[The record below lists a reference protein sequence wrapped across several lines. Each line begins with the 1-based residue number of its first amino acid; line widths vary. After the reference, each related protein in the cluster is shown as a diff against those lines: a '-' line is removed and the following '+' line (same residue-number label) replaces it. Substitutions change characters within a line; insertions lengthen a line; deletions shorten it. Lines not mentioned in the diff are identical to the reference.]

1 MTSPARLP
9 TNAPFPPDAIAA
21 LNRVIEHT
29 SPTQRSW
36 LAGFLA
42 GYEAASA
49 PAAAPVAA
57 PVARPALTVLFATE
71 SGNSEALARK
81 AGKDA
86 ARLGFAPRVL
96 DAAEATPSD
105 LARTERL
112 LVIAATWGEGEAPAR
127 ATDFMVALMADAAPR
142 MDKLNF
148 AVLALGDRAYA
159 QFCATG
165 HAIDERLAA
174 LGGHRAAPL
183 LECDL
188 DYDAP
193 AAAWL
198 GTTLPALRGAETE
211 PAPSVIHVDFGGV
224 GGEARE
230 YTKSNPFQAEITD
243 LVNLNSSRSAKQTF
257 HVELSLAGSGLTYLP
272 GDAIGVAPEND
283 PAVVEAVLDA
293 AGLAGGDVALH
304 AALVSKHDVTTL
316 SGHVVRSFAELTGDP
331 SIKDLAGDPER
342 LAEFLPGRHV
352 VDLLTAFPNKLTP
365 AQLTG
370 LLRPLPPRLYSVA
383 SSQAMVGEE
392 AHLLVGA
399 VRYQA
404 HGRDRAGVASTHV
417 ADRRRVGDHLG
428 VHVKANPHFRLP
440 ADPATP
446 IVMIGSGTGVAP
458 FRAFMQER
466 DAAGI
471 TTQNGGRSWLFFG
484 DQHYTHD
491 FLYQLEWQDLVERG
505 VLGRIDVA
513 FSRDQ
518 DAKVY
523 VQNRMW
529 EARRDLY
536 ASIEDGATLY
546 VCGDQVR
553 MARDVHTTLR
563 DIIADGSSIAADA
576 AEDRLAAMKKQ
587 GRYLLDVY

>member
-1 MTSPARLP
+1 MTAPARLP

-42 GYEAASA
+42 GYEAAGA
-49 PAAAPVAA
+49 PAAAAVA
-57 PVARPALTVLFATE
+57 PVAKPALTILFATE
-71 SGNSEALARK
+71 SGNSEALARR
-81 AGKDA
+81 AGRDA

-96 DAAEATPSD
+96 DAAETTPAD

-112 LVIAATWGEGEAPAR
+112 LVIASTWGEGEAPAR
-127 ATDFMVALMADAAPR
+127 ATGFLAEMLADTAPC
-142 MDKLNF
+142 MEKVNF

-159 QFCATG
+159 QFCAVG
-165 HAIDERLAA
+165 HILDERLAA
-174 LGGHRAAPL
+174 LGGRRAAPL

-198 GTTLPALRGAETE
+198 ATTLPELRGAEAETGQ
-211 PAPSVIHVDFGGV
+211 SVIHVDFG
-224 GGEARE
+224 AADTRE
-230 YTKSNPFQAEITD
+230 YSKANPFQAEITD
-243 LVNLNSSRSAKQTF
+243 LVNLNSSRSLKQTF
-257 HVELSLAGSGLTYLP
+257 HVELSLAGSGLIYQP
-272 GDAIGVAPEND
+272 GDAIGIAPEND
-283 PAVVEAVLDA
+283 PVVVEAVLEA
-293 AGLAGGDVALH
+293 AGQAGNSELH
-304 AALVSKHDVTTL
+304 AALRTRHDVNTL
-316 SGHVVRSFAELTGDP
+316 SAYLVRNLAELTKDP
-331 SIKDLAGDPER
+331 AIAALAEDKER
-342 LAEFLPGRHV
+342 LEAFLPGRHV
-352 VDLLTAFPNKLTP
+352 VDLLTAFPNRLTP
-365 AQLTG
+365 EQLTG

-399 VRYQA
+399 IRYQS
-404 HGRDRAGVASTHV
+404 HGQDRAGVASTHI
-417 ADRRRVGDHLG
+417 ADRRRAGDHLG
-428 VHVKANPHFRLP
+428 IHVKANPHFRLP

-446 IVMIGSGTGVAP
+446 VIMIGPGTGVAP

-466 DAAGI
+466 DAAGLS
-471 TTQNGGRSWLFFG
+471 GKSWLFFG
-484 DQHYTHD
+484 DQRYTHD
-491 FLYQLEWQDLVERG
+491 FLYQLEWQDMLDRG
-505 VLGRIDVA
+505 VLGRLDVA

-518 DAKVY
+518 DAKSY
-523 VQNRMW
+523 VQHRMW
-529 EARRDLY
+529 DARHDLH
-536 ASIEDGATLY
+536 AWLEDGAHLY

-563 DIIADGSSIAADA
+563 DIIAGGAAISPEA
-576 AEDRLAAMKKQ
+576 AEERLTGLKQQ

>member
-1 MTSPARLP
+1 MTAPARLP

-21 LNRVIEHT
+21 LNRVIERT

-42 GYEAASA
+42 GYEAAGA
-49 PAAAPVAA
+49 PAAAPAVV
-57 PVARPALTVLFATE
+57 PVAKPALTILFATE

-96 DAAEATPSD
+96 DAAEATPAD

-127 ATDFMVALMADAAPR
+127 ATGFLAAMLADDAPR
-142 MDKLNF
+142 MDKVNF

-159 QFCATG
+159 QFCAVG
-165 HAIDERLAA
+165 HILDERLAA
-174 LGGHRAAPL
+174 LGARRAAPL

-198 GTTLPALRGAETE
+198 ATTLPELRGAEAGTDQ
-211 PAPSVIHVDFGGV
+211 SVIHVDFGAA
-224 GGEARE
+224 EARE
-230 YTKSNPFQAEITD
+230 YSKSNPFQAEITD
-243 LVNLNSSRSAKQTF
+243 LVNLNSSRSLKQTF
-257 HVELSLAGSGLTYLP
+257 HVELSLAGSGLTYQP
-272 GDAIGVAPEND
+272 GDAIGIAPEND
-283 PAVVEAVLDA
+283 PAVVEAVLEA
-293 AGLAGGDVALH
+293 AGQAGNTELH
-304 AALVSKHDVTTL
+304 AALVARHDVTTL
-316 SGHVVRSFAELTGDP
+316 SAYLVRSLAELTKDP
-331 SIKDLAGDPER
+331 AIEALAGDKER
-342 LAEFLPGRHV
+342 LEAFLPGRQV
-352 VDLLTAFPNKLTP
+352 IDLLTAFPNRLTP
-365 AQLTG
+365 EQLKG
-370 LLRPLPPRLYSVA
+370 LLRTLPPRLYSVA

-399 VRYQA
+399 VRYSA
-404 HGRDRAGVASTHV
+404 HGRDRAGVASTHI
-417 ADRRRVGDHLG
+417 ADRRRTGDHLG
-428 VHVKANPHFRLP
+428 IHVKANPHFRLP

-446 IVMIGSGTGVAP
+446 VIMIGPGTGVAP

-466 DAAGI
+466 DAAGLS
-471 TTQNGGRSWLFFG
+471 GKSWLFFG
-484 DQHYTHD
+484 DQRYTHD
-491 FLYQLEWQDLVERG
+491 FLYQLEWQDLLERG
-505 VLGRIDVA
+505 VLGRLDVA

-518 DAKVY
+518 DAKSY
-523 VQNRMW
+523 VQHRMW
-529 EARRDLY
+529 DHRRDLH
-536 ASIEDGATLY
+536 AWLEDGAHLY

-553 MARDVHTTLR
+553 MARDVHATLR
-563 DIIADGSSIAADA
+563 DIIAEGAAIAPEA
-576 AEDRLAAMKKQ
+576 AEERLTGLKQQ

>member
-1 MTSPARLP
+1 MTAPARLP
-9 TNAPFPPDAIAA
+9 INAPFPPDAIAA

-49 PAAAPVAA
+49 PAAAAAVA
-57 PVARPALTVLFATE
+57 PMVRPALTILFATE

-96 DAAEATPSD
+96 DAADTTPAD
-105 LARTERL
+105 LARAERL

-127 ATDFMVALMADAAPR
+127 ATGFMAALLSDAAPR
-142 MDKLNF
+142 MDKVNF

-159 QFCATG
+159 QFCAIG

-198 GTTLPALRGAETE
+198 TAILPALRGADAE
-211 PAPSVIHVDFGGV
+211 PDASVIHVDFGAA
-224 GGEARE
+224 EPRE
-230 YTKSNPFQAEITD
+230 YSKSNPFQAEITD
-243 LVNLNSSRSAKQTF
+243 LVNLNSSRSLKQTF
-257 HVELSLAGSGLTYLP
+257 HVELSLAGSGLTYQP
-272 GDAIGVAPEND
+272 GDAIGIAPEND
-283 PAVVEAVLDA
+283 PAVVEAVLEA
-293 AGLAGGDVALH
+293 AGQAGNTELH
-304 AALVSKHDVTTL
+304 AALLTRHDVNTL
-316 SGHVVRSFAELTGDP
+316 SAYLVRSLAELTKDP
-331 SIKDLAGDPER
+331 AIEALAGDKER
-342 LAEFLPGRHV
+342 LEAFLPGRQV
-352 VDLLTAFPNKLTP
+352 VDLLTAFPNRLTP

-370 LLRPLPPRLYSVA
+370 LLRALPPRLYSVA

-392 AHLLVGA
+392 AHLLVSA
-399 VRYQA
+399 VRYNA
-404 HGRDRAGVASTHV
+404 HGRDRAGVASTHI
-417 ADRRRVGDHLG
+417 ADRRRAGDHLG
-428 VHVKANPHFRLP
+428 IHVKANPHFRLP

-446 IVMIGSGTGVAP
+446 VIMIGPGTGVAP

-466 DAAGI
+466 DAAGLS
-471 TTQNGGRSWLFFG
+471 GKSWLFFG
-484 DQHYTHD
+484 DQRYTHD
-491 FLYQLEWQDLVERG
+491 FLYQLEWQDMLERG
-505 VLGRIDVA
+505 VLGRLDVA

-518 DAKVY
+518 DAKSY
-523 VQNRMW
+523 VQHRMW
-529 EARRDLY
+529 DNRRDLH
-536 ASIEDGATLY
+536 AWLEDGARVY

-563 DIIADGSSIAADA
+563 DIIADGAAITPEA
-576 AEDRLAAMKKQ
+576 AEERLAGLKQQ

>member
-57 PVARPALTVLFATE
+57 PIARPALTILFATE

-96 DAAEATPSD
+96 DAGEATPAD
-105 LARTERL
+105 LARAERL

-127 ATDFMVALMADAAPR
+127 ATDFMTALLADSAPR
-142 MDKLNF
+142 LDKLNF

-198 GTTLPALRGAETE
+198 GTTLPALRGVDAE
-211 PAPSVIHVDFGGV
+211 PAPSVIHVDFGAA
-224 GGEARE
+224 EARE
-230 YTKSNPFQAEITD
+230 YSKSNPFQAEITD

-272 GDAIGVAPEND
+272 GDAIGIAPEND

-293 AGLAGGDVALH
+293 AGLAGDADLHVALT
-304 AALVSKHDVTTL
+304 ARHDVTTL
-316 SGHVVRSFAELTGDP
+316 SAHVVRSLGELTGDP
-331 SIKDLAGDPER
+331 SIKDLAGDPEQ

-352 VDLLTAFPNKLTP
+352 VDLLTAFPNRLTP

-399 VRYQA
+399 VRYQT
-404 HGRDRAGVASTHV
+404 HGRDRAGVASTHI
-417 ADRRRVGDHLG
+417 ADRRRVGDRLG

-446 IVMIGSGTGVAP
+446 IVMIGPGTGVAP
-458 FRAFMQER
+458 FRAFMQDR
-466 DAAGI
+466 DAAGL
-471 TTQNGGRSWLFFG
+471 TGKSWLFFG
-484 DQHYTHD
+484 DQRYTHD

-523 VQNRMW
+523 VQHRMW
-529 EARRDLY
+529 DARRDLH
-536 ASIEDGATLY
+536 AWIEDGATLY
-546 VCGDQVR
+546 VCGDQTR
-553 MARDVHTTLR
+553 MARDVHTALR
-563 DIIADGSSIAADA
+563 DIISEGAGVA
-576 AEDRLAAMKKQ
+576 AEAAEERLAAMKKQ

>member
-21 LNRVIEHT
+21 LNRVIENT

-57 PVARPALTVLFATE
+57 PVARPALTILFATE
-71 SGNSEALARK
+71 SGNSETLARK

-127 ATDFMVALMADAAPR
+127 ATDFMAALLADDAPR
-142 MDKLNF
+142 LDKLNF

-165 HAIDERLAA
+165 HAIDERLSA

-198 GTTLPALRGAETE
+198 GTTLPALRGAEAE
-211 PAPSVIHVDFGGV
+211 PAASVIHVDFGAA
-224 GGEARE
+224 EARE
-230 YTKSNPFQAEITD
+230 YSKSNPFQAEISD
-243 LVNLNSSRSAKQTF
+243 LVNLNSSRSAKQTV

-293 AGLAGGDVALH
+293 AGLAGDADLH
-304 AALVSKHDVTTL
+304 AALTARHDVTTL
-316 SGHVVRSFAELTGDP
+316 SAHVVRSLAELTGDT
-331 SIKDLAGDPER
+331 SIKDLAGDPEQ
-342 LAEFLPGRHV
+342 LAGFLPGRHV
-352 VDLLTAFPNKLTP
+352 VDLLTAFPNRLTP

-399 VRYQA
+399 VRYQT
-404 HGRDRAGVASTHV
+404 HGRDRAGVASTHI
-417 ADRRRVGDHLG
+417 ADRRRVGDRLG
-428 VHVKANPHFRLP
+428 IHVKANPHFRLP

-446 IVMIGSGTGVAP
+446 IVMIGPGTGVAP
-458 FRAFMQER
+458 FRAFMQDR
-466 DAAGI
+466 DAAGL
-471 TTQNGGRSWLFFG
+471 TGKSWLFFG

-491 FLYQLEWQDLVERG
+491 FLYQLEWQDLIERG
-505 VLGRIDVA
+505 VLGRLDVA

-529 EARRDLY
+529 AARRDLF
-536 ASIEDGATLY
+536 AWMEDGAVLY

-563 DIIADGSSIAADA
+563 DIIAEGAGIAADA
-576 AEDRLAAMKKQ
+576 AEERLAAMKKQ

>member
-21 LNRVIEHT
+21 LNRVIEHA

-42 GYEAASA
+42 GYEAAGT

-57 PVARPALTVLFATE
+57 PVARPALTILFATE

-86 ARLGFAPRVL
+86 SRLGFAPRVL

-127 ATDFMVALMADAAPR
+127 ATDFMAALLADSAPR
-142 MDKLNF
+142 MDKVNF

-198 GTTLPALRGAETE
+198 GTTLPTLRGAEAE
-211 PAPSVIHVDFGGV
+211 PAPSVIHVDFGAV

-230 YTKSNPFQAEITD
+230 YTKSNPFGAEITD
-243 LVNLNSSRSAKQTF
+243 LVNLNSSRSAKQTV

-272 GDAIGVAPEND
+272 GDAIGIAPEND

-293 AGLAGGDVALH
+293 AGLAGDTALH
-304 AALVSKHDVTTL
+304 AALVSKHDVSTL
-316 SGHVVRSFAELTGDP
+316 SAHVVRSLAELTGDP
-331 SIKDLAGDPER
+331 SIKDLAGDPEQ

-399 VRYQA
+399 VRYQT
-404 HGRDRAGVASTHV
+404 HGRDRGGVASTHI
-417 ADRRRVGDHLG
+417 ADRRRAGDQLG
-428 VHVKANPHFRLP
+428 IHVKANPHFRLP
-440 ADPATP
+440 SDPATP
-446 IVMIGSGTGVAP
+446 IVMIGPGTGVAP
-458 FRAFMQER
+458 FRAFMQDR

-471 TTQNGGRSWLFFG
+471 TTQNGGKSWLFFG

-491 FLYQLEWQDLVERG
+491 FLYQLEWQDLIERG
-505 VLGRIDVA
+505 VLGRLDVA

-518 DAKVY
+518 DAKAY

-529 EARRDLY
+529 AARRDLH
-536 ASIEDGATLY
+536 AWIEDGAALY

-553 MARDVHTTLR
+553 MARDVHAMLR
-563 DIIADGSSIAADA
+563 DVIADGAGIAAEA
-576 AEDRLAAMKKQ
+576 AEERLAAMKKQ
-587 GRYLLDVY
+587 GRYRLDVY

>member
-57 PVARPALTVLFATE
+57 PVARPALTILFATE

-96 DAAEATPSD
+96 DAGEATPAD

-127 ATDFMVALMADAAPR
+127 ATDFMTALLADSAPR
-142 MDKLNF
+142 LDKLNF

-198 GTTLPALRGAETE
+198 GTTLPALRGVEAE
-211 PAPSVIHVDFGGV
+211 PAPSVIHVDFGAA
-224 GGEARE
+224 EARE
-230 YTKSNPFQAEITD
+230 YSKSNPFQAEITD

-272 GDAIGVAPEND
+272 GDAIGIAPEND

-293 AGLAGGDVALH
+293 AGLAGDADLH
-304 AALVSKHDVTTL
+304 AALTARHDVTTL
-316 SGHVVRSFAELTGDP
+316 SAHVVRSLAELTGDP

-352 VDLLTAFPNKLTP
+352 VDLLTAFPNRLTP

-399 VRYQA
+399 VRYQT
-404 HGRDRAGVASTHV
+404 HGRDRAGVASTHI
-417 ADRRRVGDHLG
+417 ADRRRVGDRLG
-428 VHVKANPHFRLP
+428 IHVKANPHFRLP
-440 ADPATP
+440 TDPATP
-446 IVMIGSGTGVAP
+446 IVMIGPGTGVAP
-458 FRAFMQER
+458 FRAFMQDR
-466 DAAGI
+466 DAAGL
-471 TTQNGGRSWLFFG
+471 TGKSWLFFG
-484 DQHYTHD
+484 DQRYTHD

-518 DAKVY
+518 DAKAY
-523 VQNRMW
+523 VQHRMW
-529 EARRDLY
+529 EARRDLH
-536 ASIEDGATLY
+536 AWIEDGATLY
-546 VCGDQVR
+546 VCGDQTR
-553 MARDVHTTLR
+553 MARDVHTALR
-563 DIIADGSSIAADA
+563 DVIAEGAGVA
-576 AEDRLAAMKKQ
+576 AEAAEERLTAMKKQ

>member
-29 SPTQRSW
+29 NPTQRSW

-42 GYEAASA
+42 GYEAASGA
-49 PAAAPVAA
+49 PATAPVAA
-57 PVARPALTVLFATE
+57 PAVRPALTILFATE

-86 ARLGFAPRVL
+86 SRLGFAPRVL

-142 MDKLNF
+142 MDKVNF

-198 GTTLPALRGAETE
+198 GTTLPALRGADAE
-211 PAPSVIHVDFGGV
+211 PAPSVIHVDFGAA
-224 GGEARE
+224 GETRE
-230 YTKSNPFQAEITD
+230 YSKSNPFEAEITD

-293 AGLAGGDVALH
+293 AGLAGDTALH
-304 AALVSKHDVTTL
+304 AALASKHDVTTL

-331 SIKDLAGDPER
+331 SIEDLAGDPER
-342 LAEFLPGRHV
+342 LADFLPGRHV

-392 AHLLVGA
+392 AHLLVSA
-399 VRYQA
+399 VRYQT
-404 HGRDRAGVASTHV
+404 HGQDRAGVASTHI

-428 VHVKANPHFRLP
+428 IHVKANPHFRLP
-440 ADPATP
+440 SDPAAP
-446 IVMIGSGTGVAP
+446 IIMIGPGTGVAP

-471 TTQNGGRSWLFFG
+471 TGKSWLFFG
-484 DQHYTHD
+484 DQRYTHD
-491 FLYQLEWQDLVERG
+491 FLYQLEWQDLIERG

-523 VQNRMW
+523 VQHRMW
-529 EARRDLY
+529 EARQDLHRW
-536 ASIEDGATLY
+536 IEDGATLY
-546 VCGDQVR
+546 VCGDQTR
-553 MARDVHTTLR
+553 MARDVHAALC
-563 DIIADGSSIAADA
+563 DIIAEGAGVAADA
-576 AEDRLAAMKKQ
+576 AEERLAAMKKQ

>member
-1 MTSPARLP
+1 MTAPARLP
-9 TNAPFPPDAIAA
+9 TNAPFPPDAIAT

-42 GYEAASA
+42 GYEAAGA
-49 PAAAPVAA
+49 PAAAAATA
-57 PVARPALTVLFATE
+57 PVAKPAVTILFATE

-96 DAAEATPSD
+96 DAAEATPAD

-112 LVIAATWGEGEAPAR
+112 LVIASTWGEGEAPAR
-127 ATDFMVALMADAAPR
+127 ATGFLAAMLADDAPR
-142 MDKLNF
+142 MEKVNF

-165 HAIDERLAA
+165 RILDERLAA
-174 LGGHRAAPL
+174 LGGRRAAPL

-198 GTTLPALRGAETE
+198 ATTLPELRGAAAE
-211 PAPSVIHVDFGGV
+211 PSPSVIHVDFGAAD
-224 GGEARE
+224 ARE
-230 YTKSNPFQAEITD
+230 YSKSNPFQAEITD
-243 LVNLNSSRSAKQTF
+243 LVNLNSSRSLKQTF
-257 HVELSLAGSGLTYLP
+257 HVELSLAGSGLTYQP
-272 GDAIGVAPEND
+272 GDAIGIAPEND

-293 AGLAGGDVALH
+293 AGQAGNTELH
-304 AALVSKHDVTTL
+304 AALLTRHDVNTL
-316 SGHVVRSFAELTGDP
+316 SAYLVRSLAELTKDP
-331 SIKDLAGDPER
+331 AIEALAADKER
-342 LAEFLPGRHV
+342 LDAFLPGRQV
-352 VDLLTAFPNKLTP
+352 VDLLSAFPNRLTP

-404 HGRDRAGVASTHV
+404 HGRDRAGVASTHI
-417 ADRRRVGDHLG
+417 ADRRRAGDHLG
-428 VHVKANPHFRLP
+428 IHVKANPHFRLP

-446 IVMIGSGTGVAP
+446 VIMIGPGTGVAP

-466 DAAGI
+466 DAAGLS
-471 TTQNGGRSWLFFG
+471 GKSWLFFG
-484 DQHYTHD
+484 DQRYTHD
-491 FLYQLEWQDLVERG
+491 FLYQLEWQDMLERG
-505 VLGRIDVA
+505 VLGRLDVA

-518 DAKVY
+518 DAKSY
-523 VQNRMW
+523 VQHRMW
-529 EARRDLY
+529 DNRRDLH
-536 ASIEDGATLY
+536 AWLEDGAQIY

-563 DIIADGSSIAADA
+563 DIIAGGAAISPEA
-576 AEDRLAAMKKQ
+576 AEERLAGLKQQ

>member
-9 TNAPFPPDAIAA
+9 ASAPFPPDAIAA

-57 PVARPALTVLFATE
+57 PVARPALTILFATE

-86 ARLGFAPRVL
+86 SRLGFAPKVL
-96 DAAEATPSD
+96 DAADATPAD

-127 ATDFMVALMADAAPR
+127 ATDFMAALMADGAPR
-142 MDKLNF
+142 MDKVNY

-198 GTTLPALRGAETE
+198 GTTLPALRGKEDE
-211 PAPSVIHVDFGGV
+211 PAPSVIHVDFGAV

-230 YTKSNPFQAEITD
+230 YNKGNPFQAEITD

-272 GDAIGVAPEND
+272 GDAIGLAPEND

-293 AGLAGGDVALH
+293 AGLTGDAALH
-304 AALVSKHDVTTL
+304 AALATKHDVTTL

-342 LAEFLPGRHV
+342 LADFLPGRHV

-383 SSQAMVGEE
+383 SSQALVGEE
-392 AHLLVGA
+392 AHLLVSA
-399 VRYQA
+399 VRYQT
-404 HGRDRAGVASTHV
+404 HGRDRGGVASTHV

-440 ADPATP
+440 SDPATP
-446 IVMIGSGTGVAP
+446 IVMIGPGTGVAP

-471 TTQNGGRSWLFFG
+471 TGGKSWLFFG

-491 FLYQLEWQDLVERG
+491 FLYQLEWQDLIERG
-505 VLGRIDVA
+505 VLGRIDAA

-523 VQNRMW
+523 VQHRMW
-529 EARRDLY
+529 EARRDLHRW
-536 ASIEDGATLY
+536 IEDGATLY
-546 VCGDQVR
+546 VCGDQTR
-553 MARDVHTTLR
+553 MARDVHTALR
-563 DIIADGSSIAADA
+563 DIIADGAGVVAEA
-576 AEDRLAAMKKQ
+576 AEERLLAMKKQ

>member
-1 MTSPARLP
+1 MTAPARLP
-9 TNAPFPPDAIAA
+9 INAPFPPDAIAA

-42 GYEAASA
+42 GYEAAGA
-49 PAAAPVAA
+49 PAAAAAVA
-57 PVARPALTVLFATE
+57 PMVRPALTILFATE

-96 DAAEATPSD
+96 DAADTTPAD
-105 LARTERL
+105 LARAERL

-127 ATDFMVALMADAAPR
+127 ATGFMAALLSDAAPR
-142 MDKLNF
+142 MDKVNF

-159 QFCATG
+159 QFCAIG

-198 GTTLPALRGAETE
+198 TAILPALRGADAE
-211 PAPSVIHVDFGGV
+211 PDASVIHVDFGAA
-224 GGEARE
+224 EPRE
-230 YTKSNPFQAEITD
+230 YSKSNPFQAEITD
-243 LVNLNSSRSAKQTF
+243 LVNLNSSRSLKQTF
-257 HVELSLAGSGLTYLP
+257 HVELSLAGSGLTYQP
-272 GDAIGVAPEND
+272 GDAIGIAPEND
-283 PAVVEAVLDA
+283 PAVVEAVLEA
-293 AGLAGGDVALH
+293 AGQAGNTELH
-304 AALVSKHDVTTL
+304 AALLTRHDVNTL
-316 SGHVVRSFAELTGDP
+316 SAYLVRSLAELTKDP
-331 SIKDLAGDPER
+331 AIEALAGDKER
-342 LAEFLPGRHV
+342 LEAFLPGRQV
-352 VDLLTAFPNKLTP
+352 VDLLTAFPNRLTP

-370 LLRPLPPRLYSVA
+370 LLRALPPRLYSVA

-399 VRYQA
+399 VRYNA
-404 HGRDRAGVASTHV
+404 HGRDRAGVASTHI
-417 ADRRRVGDHLG
+417 ADRRRAGDHLG
-428 VHVKANPHFRLP
+428 IHVKANPHFRLP

-446 IVMIGSGTGVAP
+446 VIMIGPGTGVAP

-466 DAAGI
+466 DAAGLS
-471 TTQNGGRSWLFFG
+471 GKSWLFFG
-484 DQHYTHD
+484 DQRYTHD
-491 FLYQLEWQDLVERG
+491 FLYQLEWQDMLERG
-505 VLGRIDVA
+505 VLGRLDVA

-518 DAKVY
+518 DAKSY
-523 VQNRMW
+523 VQHRMW
-529 EARRDLY
+529 DNRRDLH
-536 ASIEDGATLY
+536 AWLEDGARVY

-563 DIIADGSSIAADA
+563 DIIADGAAITPEA
-576 AEDRLAAMKKQ
+576 AEERLAGLKQQ

>member
-1 MTSPARLP
+1 MTAPARLP
-9 TNAPFPPDAIAA
+9 TNAPFPPDAIAT

-42 GYEAASA
+42 GYEAAGA
-49 PAAAPVAA
+49 PAAAAA
-57 PVARPALTVLFATE
+57 PVARPALTILFATE
-71 SGNSEALARK
+71 SGNSEALARR
-81 AGKDA
+81 AGRDA

-96 DAAEATPSD
+96 DAAEATPAD

-112 LVIAATWGEGEAPAR
+112 LVIASTWGEGEAPAR
-127 ATDFMVALMADAAPR
+127 ATGFLAAMLADDAPR
-142 MDKLNF
+142 MEKVNF

-165 HAIDERLAA
+165 RILDERLAA
-174 LGGHRAAPL
+174 LGGRRAAPL

-198 GTTLPALRGAETE
+198 ATTLPELRGAEAE
-211 PAPSVIHVDFGGV
+211 PSPSVIHVDFGTV
-224 GGEARE
+224 DARE
-230 YTKSNPFQAEITD
+230 YSKSNPFQAEITD
-243 LVNLNSSRSAKQTF
+243 LVNLNSSRSLKQTF
-257 HVELSLAGSGLTYLP
+257 HVELSLAGSGLTYQP
-272 GDAIGVAPEND
+272 GDAIGIAPEND
-283 PAVVEAVLDA
+283 PAAVEAVLDA
-293 AGLAGGDVALH
+293 AGQAGNTELH
-304 AALVSKHDVTTL
+304 AALLTRHDVNTL
-316 SGHVVRSFAELTGDP
+316 SAYLVRSLAELTKDP
-331 SIKDLAGDPER
+331 AIEALATDKER
-342 LAEFLPGRHV
+342 LDAFLPGRQV
-352 VDLLTAFPNKLTP
+352 VDLLSAFPNRLTP

-399 VRYQA
+399 VRYEA
-404 HGRDRAGVASTHV
+404 HGRDRAGVASTHI
-417 ADRRRVGDHLG
+417 ADRRRAGDHLG
-428 VHVKANPHFRLP
+428 IHVKANPHFRLP

-446 IVMIGSGTGVAP
+446 VIMIGPGTGVVP

-466 DAAGI
+466 DAAGLS
-471 TTQNGGRSWLFFG
+471 GKSWLFFG
-484 DQHYTHD
+484 DQRYTHD
-491 FLYQLEWQDLVERG
+491 FLYQLEWQDMLERG
-505 VLGRIDVA
+505 VLGRLDVA

-518 DAKVY
+518 DAKSY
-523 VQNRMW
+523 VQHRMW
-529 EARRDLY
+529 DNRRDLH
-536 ASIEDGATLY
+536 AWLEDGAQIY

-563 DIIADGSSIAADA
+563 DIIADRAAISPEA
-576 AEDRLAAMKKQ
+576 AEERLAGLKQQ

>member
-9 TNAPFPPDAIAA
+9 TNAPFSPDAIAA

-42 GYEAASA
+42 GYEAAST
-49 PAAAPVAA
+49 PAAAPAAA
-57 PVARPALTVLFATE
+57 PVARPALTILFATE

-86 ARLGFAPRVL
+86 SRLGFAPRVL
-96 DAAEATPSD
+96 DAAEATPAD

-127 ATDFMVALMADAAPR
+127 ATDFMSALLADSAPR
-142 MDKLNF
+142 MDKVNF

-198 GTTLPALRGAETE
+198 GATLPTLRGKEAE
-211 PAPSVIHVDFGGV
+211 PAPSVIHVDFGAA
-224 GGEARE
+224 GEARE
-230 YTKSNPFQAEITD
+230 YNKTNPFQAEITD

-293 AGLAGGDVALH
+293 AGLAGDTALH
-304 AALVSKHDVTTL
+304 AALASKHDVTTL
-316 SGHVVRSFAELTGDP
+316 SAHVVRSLAELTGDP

-352 VDLLTAFPNKLTP
+352 VDLLTAFPNTLTP

-399 VRYQA
+399 VRYQT
-404 HGRDRAGVASTHV
+404 HGRDRGGVASTHV
-417 ADRRRVGDHLG
+417 ADRRRAGDQLG
-428 VHVKANPHFRLP
+428 IHVKANPHFRLP
-440 ADPATP
+440 SDPATP
-446 IVMIGSGTGVAP
+446 IVMIGPGTGVAP

-471 TTQNGGRSWLFFG
+471 TGKSWLFFG

-529 EARRDLY
+529 EARRDLH

-576 AEDRLAAMKKQ
+576 AEERLAAMKKQ

>member
-1 MTSPARLP
+1 MTAPARLP
-9 TNAPFPPDAIAA
+9 TNAPFPPDAIAT

-42 GYEAASA
+42 GYEAAGA
-49 PAAAPVAA
+49 PAAAAAVA
-57 PVARPALTVLFATE
+57 PVARPALTILFATE

-96 DAAEATPSD
+96 DAADTTSAD
-105 LARTERL
+105 LARAERL

-127 ATDFMVALMADAAPR
+127 ATGFMAALLSDAAPR
-142 MDKLNF
+142 MDKVNF

-174 LGGHRAAPL
+174 LGGHRAAAL

-198 GTTLPALRGAETE
+198 TATLPALRGTDAG
-211 PAPSVIHVDFGGV
+211 PDASVIHVDFGAA
-224 GGEARE
+224 EARE
-230 YTKSNPFQAEITD
+230 YSKSNPFQAEITD
-243 LVNLNSSRSAKQTF
+243 LVNLNSSRSLKQTF
-257 HVELSLAGSGLTYLP
+257 HVELSLAGSGLTYQP
-272 GDAIGVAPEND
+272 GDAIGIAPEND
-283 PAVVEAVLDA
+283 PAVVEAVLEA
-293 AGLAGGDVALH
+293 AGLAGDTALH
-304 AALVSKHDVTTL
+304 ATLTARHDVSTL
-316 SGHVVRSFAELTGDP
+316 SAHLVRGLAELTKDP
-331 SIKDLAGDPER
+331 TIADLAGDAEQ

-352 VDLLTAFPNKLTP
+352 VDLLTAFPNRLTA

-370 LLRPLPPRLYSVA
+370 LLRPLPARLYSVA

-392 AHLLVGA
+392 AHLLVSA
-399 VRYQA
+399 VRYQT
-404 HGRDRAGVASTHV
+404 HGRDRAGVASTHI
-417 ADRRRVGDHLG
+417 ADRRRAGDHLG
-428 VHVKANPHFRLP
+428 IHVKANPHFRLP
-440 ADPATP
+440 AEPATP
-446 IVMIGSGTGVAP
+446 VIMIGPGTGVAP

-466 DAAGI
+466 DAAGLS
-471 TTQNGGRSWLFFG
+471 GKSWLFFG
-484 DQHYTHD
+484 DQRYTHD
-491 FLYQLEWQDLVERG
+491 FLYQLEWQDMLERG
-505 VLGRIDVA
+505 VLGRLDVA

-518 DAKVY
+518 DAKSY
-523 VQNRMW
+523 VQHRMW
-529 EARRDLY
+529 DNRRDLH
-536 ASIEDGATLY
+536 AWLEDGARVY

-563 DIIADGSSIAADA
+563 DIIADGAAITPEA
-576 AEDRLAAMKKQ
+576 AEERLTSLKQQ

>member
-42 GYEAASA
+42 GYEAAST
-49 PAAAPVAA
+49 PVAAPVAA
-57 PVARPALTVLFATE
+57 PAARPALTILFATE

-86 ARLGFAPRVL
+86 SRLGFAPRVL

-127 ATDFMVALMADAAPR
+127 AVDFMTALMADSAPR
-142 MDKLNF
+142 MDKVNF

-198 GTTLPALRGAETE
+198 GTTLPALRGAEAE
-211 PAPSVIHVDFGGV
+211 PAPSVIHVDFGAV

-230 YTKSNPFQAEITD
+230 YSKSNPFGAEITD

-293 AGLAGGDVALH
+293 AGLSGDAALH

-316 SGHVVRSFAELTGDP
+316 SAHVVRSLAELTGDP
-331 SIKDLAGDPER
+331 SIKDLAGDPEQ

-399 VRYQA
+399 VRYQT
-404 HGRDRAGVASTHV
+404 HGRDRGGVASTHV

-428 VHVKANPHFRLP
+428 IHVKANPHFRLP

-446 IVMIGSGTGVAP
+446 IVMIGPGTGVAP

-466 DAAGI
+466 DAAGVNA
-471 TTQNGGRSWLFFG
+471 QNGGKSWLFFG

-491 FLYQLEWQDLVERG
+491 FLYQLEWQDLIERG
-505 VLGRIDVA
+505 VLGRLDVA

-529 EARRDLY
+529 DARRDLHRW
-536 ASIEDGATLY
+536 IEDGATLY
-546 VCGDQVR
+546 VCGDQTR
-553 MARDVHTTLR
+553 MARDVHTALR
-563 DIIADGSSIAADA
+563 DVIADGAGVA
-576 AEDRLAAMKKQ
+576 AEAAEERLAAMKKQ

>member
-1 MTSPARLP
+1 MTASARLP
-9 TNAPFPPDAIAA
+9 TNAPFPPDAIAT

-42 GYEAASA
+42 GYEAAGA
-49 PAAAPVAA
+49 PAAAAAVA
-57 PVARPALTVLFATE
+57 PVARPALTILFATE

-96 DAAEATPSD
+96 DAADTTPAD
-105 LARTERL
+105 LARAERL

-127 ATDFMVALMADAAPR
+127 ATGFMAALLSDAAPR
-142 MDKLNF
+142 MDKVNF

-198 GTTLPALRGAETE
+198 TATLPALRGADAE
-211 PAPSVIHVDFGGV
+211 PDASVIHVDFGAA
-224 GGEARE
+224 EARE
-230 YTKSNPFQAEITD
+230 YSKSNPFQAEITD
-243 LVNLNSSRSAKQTF
+243 LVNLNSSRSLKQTF
-257 HVELSLAGSGLTYLP
+257 HVELSLAGSGLSYQP
-272 GDAIGVAPEND
+272 GDAIGIAPEND
-283 PAVVEAVLDA
+283 PTVVEAVLEA
-293 AGLAGGDVALH
+293 AGLAGDTALH
-304 AALVSKHDVTTL
+304 ATLTARHDVSTL
-316 SGHVVRSFAELTGDP
+316 SAHLVRSLAELTKDP
-331 SIKDLAGDPER
+331 TIADLAGDAEQ

-352 VDLLTAFPNKLTP
+352 VDLLTAFPNRLTA

-370 LLRPLPPRLYSVA
+370 LLRPLPARLYSVA

-392 AHLLVGA
+392 AHLLVSA
-399 VRYQA
+399 VRYQT
-404 HGRDRAGVASTHV
+404 HGRDRAGVASTHI
-417 ADRRRVGDHLG
+417 ADRRRAGDHLG
-428 VHVKANPHFRLP
+428 IHVKANPHFRLP

-446 IVMIGSGTGVAP
+446 VIMIGPGTGVAP

-466 DAAGI
+466 DAAGLS
-471 TTQNGGRSWLFFG
+471 GKSWLFFG

-491 FLYQLEWQDLVERG
+491 FLYQLEWQDMLERG
-505 VLGRIDVA
+505 VLGRLDVA

-518 DAKVY
+518 DAKNY
-523 VQNRMW
+523 VQHRMW
-529 EARRDLY
+529 DNRRDLH
-536 ASIEDGATLY
+536 AWLEDGARVY

-563 DIIADGSSIAADA
+563 DIIADGAAITPDA
-576 AEDRLAAMKKQ
+576 AEERLTGLKQQ